1 MLMQVFEGSD
11 LGGLLTGLSCFNA
24 KGLMDLVSGRL
35 WPLGTGFLVR
45 LMLQLGMVVGELAGF
60 SF

>member
-1 MLMQVFEGSD
+1 MLQQVFD
-11 LGGLLTGLSCFNA
+11 GLRLDVLLQQVFDGL
-24 KGLMDLVSGRL
+24 
-35 WPLGTGFLVR
+35 R